1 MESYSV
7 QAVLSAID
15 NGFTAQMN
23 KAQSSL
29 QGLDKGSAKAKTSIM
44 DIAKGVGAFKLI
56 QVGASTARA
65 SLDKAFGRIDT
76 MEQFD
81 RTMTRMT
88 GSSDAANKALDR
100 LSGAT
105 TGTAYGLDVAA
116 KATQDFVTRGMH
128 IGDATRSVEGW
139 MDAVAFYGKG
149 TNEQLETVM
158 DALAKMRT
166 KGSVE
171 MEQLNRLFDVGI
183 DAVGMYAQAVGRDSA
198 SVQDDLSAGSI
209 SAQEFLAT
217 VENAMREGTNGVQS
231 VAGAAKEAGASW
243 MGTFDNMKA
252 ATARG
257 MVAIIQEIDGGLT
270 NGALP
275 DMRTGLLDSAKT
287 FEKFLKI
294 VGKGTGQAVKI
305 AAPGIK
311 LVVNNLDVL
320 GATALTAAGGFATFK
335 TVMAAMSVAKKV
347 AADFKAADS
356 AIRNIDATYG
366 ALTIVL
372 GKNAQAELI
381 RAAAVRAGMTVD
393 EAGNVITKEGT
404 VATSA
409 ETAALLAST
418 GAISVKTLLM
428 GVLTGKVKLT
438 TAAQLLWNAAMSANP
453 IGVVIGL
460 VTAFVGAVVG
470 VTKAIEKNDKK
481 LQEIKK
487 TADEVSEGTDE
498 LTSNIESST
507 EAYEANMRSIDAQND
522 ATKTMLGNLVE
533 LSNKEKKSKK
543 DKEEIRQYV
552 KSLND
557 SVDDLNLSYNEELDM
572 LNMTEGAI
580 KSKIEAYEA
589 QTKAQASQE
598 RYVELLE
605 QQRKAAADLKK
616 AEDALDEATAKY
628 NDTSILNVGV
638 HHESKKAMEE
648 LQQSKDTLKQK
659 EDELTAAVEEQ
670 KNVMDENAAK
680 AAEAS
685 AIASDAVNTG
695 VQKQITSLDAL
706 SEAQENT
713 LDRVVSAYET
723 MTGSLSDLSSKIEED
738 SEQTWAKVRENQ
750 ADTLVKTQEFS
761 DLYAAAIKAGI
772 SESYLNAIGVTG
784 PEALPLLRGLM
795 SDSIDEVLATQSEW
809 ENAYQSINST
819 FTDSLQLDDGQRS
832 TVREFISGEAGVLGT
847 LQSAL
852 DEADIPALGSAIATD
867 TAQGIA
873 SSSVEP
879 EEAATA
885 MVNDTKAAAQE
896 ASDLTP
902 QGETAGSTYAA
913 GMNRMSGQVEDT
925 AGLVVHK
932 GASAAQEA
940 SAGYSKPGEDAMST
954 YAESVSGQQGAI
966 KGAVKTAISGGM
978 QAADSASS
986 AGLANLKKN
995 FSTEMGSISKI
1006 IDAAMKQSTQ
1016 SVTTGMRNQNT
1027 QVTTGMRQIQ
1037 AAASSGTSGFVRMIT
1052 SGMNASVNAV
1062 TSGKSRI
1069 VAQVNTLQSQF
1080 YSAGVYASQG
1090 LARGV
1095 NAGAGSA
1102 IAAAR
1107 NVANS
1112 VAATMRSALQVH
1124 SPSKVTTKIGEY
1136 ASEGAA
1142 IGLLNMLSMVEKAS
1156 TKVAQVMVPQ
1166 PATVVRP
1173 AYAGAASS
1181 YSDVSA
1187 SRDMRI
1193 VVPVYLD
1200 GREIARAEAPYSE
1213 AEQNKR
1219 NKIKNRITKG
1229 ER

>member
-15 NGFTAQMN
+15 NGFTSQMN

-209 SAQEFLAT
+209 SAQEFLTT

-243 MGTFDNMKA
+243 GGTFDNMKA

-287 FEKFLKI
+287 FEKFLKV
-294 VGKGTGQAVKI
+294 VGKGTGAAVKI

-335 TVMAAMSVAKKV
+335 TVMAAMSVTKKV

-460 VTAFVGAVVG
+460 VTAFVGVV
-470 VTKAIEKNDKK
+470 VAATKAIVKNDKK
-481 LQEIKK
+481 LQEIKDTTEK
-487 TADEVSEGTDE
+487 VSEETQE
-498 LTSNIESST
+498 LTSNIAST
-507 EAYEANMRSIDAQND
+507 AEAYDANIRAIDAQNG
-522 ATKTMLGNLVE
+522 ATETMLSNLME
-533 LSNKEKKSKK
+533 LSTKEKKSKK

-580 KSKIEAYEA
+580 KAKIAAYKEQA
-589 QTKAQASQE
+589 QAQASQE
-598 RYVELLE
+598 RYVELLKE
-605 QQRKAAADLKK
+605 QQEVAAKIKETDNAL
-616 AEDALDEATAKY
+616 AEAQTKY
-628 NDTSILNVGV
+628 NDAQWWQIATSM
-638 HHESKKAMEE
+638 ETSKTIGD
-648 LQQSKDTLKQK
+648 LIDTKSDLKLK
-659 EDELTAAVEEQ
+659 EDELTETIKAQETT
-670 KNVMDENAAK
+670 MGENAAK

-695 VQKQITSLDAL
+695 VQKQITSLNAL
-706 SEAQENT
+706 SEAQEIT

-723 MTGSLSDLSSKIEED
+723 MTGSLSDLSTKIEED

-750 ADTLVKTQEFS
+750 TDTLEKTQEFA
-761 DLYAAAIKAGI
+761 DLYAAAINAGV
-772 SESYLNAIGVTG
+772 SESYLNAIGATG
-784 PEALPLLRGLM
+784 PEALPLLREMMDG
-795 SDSIDEVLATQSEW
+795 SIDEVLASQGEW
-809 ENAYQSINST
+809 ESAYQTINSK
-819 FTDSLQLDDGQRS
+819 FTDSLQLDDGQRA
-832 TVREFISGEAGVLGT
+832 TVREYISGKAGVLGT

-852 DEADIPALGSAIATD
+852 NEADIPALGNAVPEGYAKGVDEGTEEVVDTVENMVGAGIEGGAAKQDSNSPSKVYEGLGQDAVSGYVMGVQASQGQIGSAMSSAI
-867 TAQGIA
+867 QIGIRAAESA
-873 SSSVEP
+873 SKSGMTGIVKTTNQAFSG
-879 EEAATA
+879 
-885 MVNDTKAAAQE
+885 MNAAAKTGM
-896 ASDLTP
+896 SDMT
-902 QGETAGSTYAA
+902 STVTS
-913 GMNRMSGQVEDT
+913 GMN
-925 AGLVVHK
+925 
-932 GASAAQEA
+932 
-940 SAGYSKPGEDAMST
+940 ST
-954 YAESVSGQQGAI
+954 
-966 KGAVKTAISGGM
+966 
-978 QAADSASS
+978 
-986 AGLANLKKN
+986 KK
-995 FSTEMGSISKI
+995 IV
-1006 IDAAMKQSTQ
+1006 DAAMKQSTQ
-1016 SVTTGMRNQNT
+1016 SVTTGMKNQNT
-1027 QVTTGMRQIQ
+1027 QVATGMRQIQ
-1037 AAASSGTSGFVRMIT
+1037 SAASSGTSGFVRTIT
-1052 SGMNASVNAV
+1052 SGMNSAVSAV
-1062 TSGKSRI
+1062 TSGKSRM
-1069 VAQVNTLQSQF
+1069 VTQVNTLQSSF
-1080 YSAGVYASQG
+1080 YSAGVFASHG
-1090 LARGV
+1090 LANGI
-1095 NAGAGSA
+1095 NAGSGAA

-1112 VAATMRSALQVH
+1112 VAATMRNALQVH

-1142 IGLLNMLSMVEKAS
+1142 IGLLNMISMVKRAS
-1156 TKVAQVMVPQ
+1156 DKVAQVMVPQ
-1166 PATVVRP
+1166 PDTVARP
-1173 AYAGAASS
+1173 AYAGATSG
-1181 YSDVSA
+1181 YSAYTGHSGNMTLVLE
-1187 SRDMRI
+1187 
-1193 VVPVYLD
+1193 VD
-1200 GREIARAEAPYSE
+1200 GRELGRVVAPFSELENQKRA
-1213 AEQNKR
+1213 
-1219 NKIKNRITKG
+1219 KIKTRIAG
-1229 ER
+1229 GR

>member
-15 NGFTAQMN
+15 NGFTSQMN

-209 SAQEFLAT
+209 SAQEFLTT

-257 MVAIIQEIDGGLT
+257 MVAIIQEIDDGLT

-275 DMRTGLLDSAKT
+275 DMRTGLLTSAKT
-287 FEKFLKI
+287 FEKFLKL
-294 VGKGTGQAVKI
+294 VGTGTGKAVKI
-305 AAPGIK
+305 AAPGIR
-311 LVVNNLDVL
+311 LIADNLDVI
-320 GATALTAAGGFATFK
+320 GTTALTAAAGYGTFK
-335 TVMAAMSVAKKV
+335 TVMAAQSVYKSTTSAI
-347 AADFKAADS
+347 KAANS
-356 AIRNIDATYG
+356 AIKNIDATYG

-460 VTAFVGAVVG
+460 VTAFVGVV
-470 VTKAIEKNDKK
+470 VAATKAIVKNDKK
-481 LQEIKK
+481 LQEIKDTTEK
-487 TADEVSEGTDE
+487 VSEETQE
-498 LTSNIESST
+498 LTSNIAST
-507 EAYEANMRSIDAQND
+507 AEAYDANIRAIDAQNG
-522 ATKTMLGNLVE
+522 ATETMLSNLME
-533 LSNKEKKSKK
+533 LSTKEKKSKK

-580 KSKIEAYEA
+580 KAKIAAYKEQA
-589 QTKAQASQE
+589 QAQASQE
-598 RYVELLE
+598 RYVELLKE
-605 QQRKAAADLKK
+605 QQEVSAKLKEADNAL
-616 AEDALDEATAKY
+616 AEAQTKY
-628 NDTSILNVGV
+628 NDAQWWQIATSM
-638 HHESKKAMEE
+638 EADKSMSKLM
-648 LQQSKDTLKQK
+648 DTKNDLKLK
-659 EDELTAAVEEQ
+659 EDELTETIKAQETT
-670 KNVMDENAAK
+670 MGENAAK

-685 AIASDAVNTG
+685 AIASNAVNTG
-695 VQKQITSLDAL
+695 VQKQITSLDDL
-706 SEAQENT
+706 SESQQSVVETLNGTWQSYVDQATNMFDTLSNETDTTVAEMTENLQKNQQVISEWSDNIAILAQRGVDEG
-713 LDRVVSAYET
+713 LLEQLRQAGPESAGYVKAMVDSSDTELQ
-723 MTGSLSDLSSKIEED
+723 GLSDAFATGGQVATDALKTAFDTSGVPESAMGLVTKAKD
-738 SEQTWAKVRENQ
+738 S
-750 ADTLVKTQEFS
+750 
-761 DLYAAAIKAGI
+761 
-772 SESYLNAIGVTG
+772 
-784 PEALPLLRGLM
+784 M
-795 SDSIDEVLATQSEW
+795 ATQIA
-809 ENAYQSINST
+809 NADFASLGDATGQGYAEGIN
-819 FTDSLQLDDGQRS
+819 R
-832 TVREFISGEAGVLGT
+832 I
-847 LQSAL
+847 
-852 DEADIPALGSAIATD
+852 
-867 TAQGIA
+867 
-873 SSSVEP
+873 
-879 EEAATA
+879 
-885 MVNDTKAAAQE
+885 
-896 ASDLTP
+896 
-902 QGETAGSTYAA
+902 
-913 GMNRMSGQVEDT
+913 SGQVED
-925 AGLVVHK
+925 AVGQMVHK
-932 GASAAQEA
+932 GI
-940 SAGYSKPGEDAMST
+940 
-954 YAESVSGQQGAI
+954 VSGQTEQDSNSPSVVYAGLGQDAVSGYVQGI
-966 KGAVKTAISGGM
+966 QGSQGQI
-978 QAADSASS
+978 SS
-986 AGLANLKKN
+986 AMSSAIQAGMRAAETASKSGMSNIAKSTSSA
-995 FSTEMGSISKI
+995 FSGMNTAAKTGMSGMTSTVASGMNSTKRIV
-1006 IDAAMKQSTQ
+1006 DAAMKQSTQ
-1016 SVTTGMRNQNT
+1016 SA
-1027 QVTTGMRQIQ
+1027 TTGMRQIQ
-1037 AAASSGTSGFVRMIT
+1037 SAASSGTSGFVRAIT
-1052 SGMNASVNAV
+1052 SGMNSAVNAV
-1062 TSGKSRI
+1062 TSGRSRMVVQI
-1069 VAQVNTLQSQF
+1069 NTLQSGF
-1080 YSAGVYASQG
+1080 YSAGVFASHG
-1090 LARGV
+1090 LANGI
-1095 NAGAGSA
+1095 NAGAGAA
-1102 IAAAR
+1102 ISAAR

-1124 SPSKVTTKIGEY
+1124 SPSRVTEKIGEY

-1142 IGLLNMLSMVEKAS
+1142 IGLMNMLSMVERAS
-1156 TKVAQVMVPQ
+1156 TKVANVMVPQ
-1166 PATVVRP
+1166 PDTVARP
-1173 AYAGAASS
+1173 AYAGATSG
-1181 YSDVSA
+1181 YSAYTGRSGNMTLV
-1187 SRDMRI
+1187 
-1193 VVPVYLD
+1193 LETD
-1200 GREIARAEAPYSE
+1200 GRELGRVVAPFSELENQKRA
-1213 AEQNKR
+1213 
-1219 NKIKNRITKG
+1219 KIKTRIAG
-1229 ER
+1229 GR

>member
-15 NGFTAQMN
+15 NGFTSQMN

-29 QGLDKGSAKAKTSIM
+29 QDLDKGSAKAKTSIM

-209 SAQEFLAT
+209 SAQEFLTT

-243 MGTFDNMKA
+243 MGTFDNMRA

-287 FEKFLKI
+287 FEKFLKV
-294 VGKGTGQAVKI
+294 VGKGTGAAVKI

-335 TVMAAMSVAKKV
+335 TVMTAQSVFKKTVSSINAAKT
-347 AADFKAADS
+347 
-356 AIRNIDATYG
+356 AIDNIHATYG
-366 ALTIVL
+366 VLTLEV
-372 GKNAQAELI
+372 GKN
-381 RAAAVRAGMTVD
+381 
-393 EAGNVITKEGT
+393 T
-404 VATSA
+404 VAKYAEIVATKKSA
-409 ETAALLAST
+409 ETKVADAAASKVSEKATYEEMTATMASAGGIGLRTLA
-418 GAISVKTLLM
+418 I
-428 GVLTGKVKLT
+428 GVLTGKIKLA
-438 TAAQLLWNAAMSANP
+438 TAAQLLWSGAIKAHP
-453 IGVVIGL
+453 IGAAIAL
-460 VTAFVGAVVG
+460 VTAFIGVV
-470 VTKAIEKNDKK
+470 VAATKAITKNDKK
-481 LQEIKK
+481 LQEIKETTK
-487 TADEVSEGTDE
+487 KVSEETQE
-498 LTSNIESST
+498 LTSNIAST
-507 EAYEANMRSIDAQND
+507 AEAYDANIRAIDAQNG
-522 ATKTMLGNLVE
+522 ATETMLSNLME
-533 LSNKEKKSKK
+533 LSTKEKKSKK

-580 KSKIEAYEA
+580 KAKIAAYKEQA
-589 QTKAQASQE
+589 QAQASQE
-598 RYVELLE
+598 RYVELLR
-605 QQRKAAADLKK
+605 QQQDAADKLAA
-616 AEDALDEATAKY
+616 AEDALTEAQEKY
-628 NDTSILNVGV
+628 NESQWWQIATSM
-638 HHESKKAMEE
+638 EASKSISDLLDQKNDLK
-648 LQQSKDTLKQK
+648 LQ
-659 EDELTAAVEEQ
+659 EDELTEAIKAQEAI
-670 KNVMDENAAK
+670 MDENAAN
-680 AAEAS
+680 AARA
-685 AIASDAVNTG
+685 AVIASEAVSTG
-695 VQKQITSLDAL
+695 VQKQISSLED
-706 SEAQENT
+706 
-713 LDRVVSAYET
+713 
-723 MTGSLSDLSSKIEED
+723 LSDTQQGVVETLNGTWQSYVDHATDMFDTLSDKTEISV
-738 SEQTWAKVRENQ
+738 EQMTDNMLENQ
-750 ADTLVKTQEFS
+750 RVIGEWADNIAILTERGVGDGLVE
-761 DLYAAAIKAGI
+761 
-772 SESYLNAIGVTG
+772 YLREKG
-784 PEALPLLRGLM
+784 PEA
-795 SDSIDEVLATQSEW
+795 
-809 ENAYQSINST
+809 
-819 FTDSLQLDDGQRS
+819 
-832 TVREFISGEAGVLGT
+832 
-847 LQSAL
+847 
-852 DEADIPALGSAIATD
+852 
-867 TAQGIA
+867 
-873 SSSVEP
+873 
-879 EEAATA
+879 
-885 MVNDTKAAAQE
+885 
-896 ASDLTP
+896 
-902 QGETAGSTYAA
+902 
-913 GMNRMSGQVEDT
+913 
-925 AGLVVHK
+925 AGLVKALADATPENLQPFVEAFYNGSEEATDAFRKNFDVTDMSWSVQDLVFRTKDSMQSAIDSADFGSVGHDI
-932 GASAAQEA
+932 ASGLGNGVDENSSLAVEAVIDMAAKSA
-940 SAGYSKPGEDAMST
+940 SGFKSELAIGSPSKVFEDFGMYTVQGYVLGIR
-954 YAESVSGQQGAI
+954 SGQGQIDSAMTAAI
-966 KGAVKTAISGGM
+966 QGGM
-978 QAADSASS
+978 RAAEAASKSGMSSIAKSTSS
-986 AGLANLKKN
+986 AFSGMNAAAKTGMSGMISTVTSGTNSTKK
-995 FSTEMGSISKI
+995 IA
-1006 IDAAMKQSTQ
+1006 DAAMKQSTQ

-1037 AAASSGTSGFVRMIT
+1037 AAASSGTSGFVRTIT
-1052 SGMNASVNAV
+1052 SGMNSSVNAV

-1069 VAQVNTLQSQF
+1069 VAQVNTLQSSF
-1080 YSAGVYASQG
+1080 YSAGVFASHG
-1090 LARGV
+1090 LASGV
-1095 NAGAGSA
+1095 NAGAGAA

-1107 NVANS
+1107 SVANS
-1112 VAATMRSALQVH
+1112 VAATMRSTLQVH

-1142 IGLLNMLSMVEKAS
+1142 IGLLNMLSMVERAS
-1156 TKVAQVMVPQ
+1156 TKVANVMVPQ
-1166 PATVVRP
+1166 PATVARP
-1173 AYAGAASS
+1173 AYAGVASDYD
-1181 YSDVSA
+1181 YSSHRSGNVTLILEA
-1187 SRDMRI
+1187 
-1193 VVPVYLD
+1193 D
-1200 GREIARAEAPYSE
+1200 GRELGRVVAPFSELENQKRA
-1213 AEQNKR
+1213 
-1219 NKIKNRITKG
+1219 KIKTRIAG
-1229 ER
+1229 GR